1 MLTEFISSLFGNDI
15 ISTLFMSFVPLI
27 ELKGGIVFARGV
39 NIGTFESFGLAYLGS
54 TIAFIPVFFL
64 LIPLLK
70 WLKKIKLVNKFANKI
85 ESYFQGKAQETLT
98 KEQGK
103 KNRKAMSETFIKQ
116 LGVFL
121 FVAIPLPMTG
131 VWTGTAIAVFLN
143 LKFHQTILPVLIG
156 NLVAGG
162 IILGLAEFCIAVWN
176 INSLDYILWG
186 LLALAV
192 ILLVVTIVKIS
203 KKKPNQQVL
212 ETSITDKIDKEGQN

>member
-1 MLTEFISSLFGNDI
+1 MLTEFISSIFGNDI
-15 ISTLFMSFVPLI
+15 ISTLVMSFIPLI

-39 NIGTFESFGLAYLGS
+39 NIGSFESLGLAYLGS
-54 TIAFIPVFFL
+54 TIAFLPVFFL
-64 LIPLLK
+64 LIPILK
-70 WLKKIKLVNKFANKI
+70 LLKKIKFVHKFADKI
-85 ESYFQGKAQETLT
+85 EAYFQGKAQETLS

-103 KNRKAMSETFIKQ
+103 QSRKAMSETFIKQ
-116 LGVFL
+116 LGVFI

-143 LKFHQTILPVLIG
+143 LKFYQTILPVLIG

-192 ILLVVTIVKIS
+192 ILLVFTIVKIS
-203 KKKPNQQVL
+203 KKKPNQQDL
-212 ETSITDKIDKEGQN
+212 EGAVVDKSDK